1 MNHLRTL
8 IEPSMW
14 ICVFWSLATRFAYIW
29 GNGTKDFTLTEF
41 WFVDPKTRTKRA
53 LSLLFTVC
61 KNQLN
66 PKLTESRTF
75 YFLLKLSYITWYY
88 IKKERSFG
96 FRLWYL
102 ELLSNRSGLF
112 VFQPWK
118 FYFVFCYNWKKK
130 FWIQILATTRLPRQS
145 SITVKNAIDT
155 SVHPEV
161 AEVPRS
167 CSTSTGRL
175 FFFKSIW
182 K

>member
-1 MNHLRTL
+1 MQYESLENPHWAFYVDMCILKFGNTL
-8 IEPSMW
+8 CI
-14 ICVFWSLATRFAYIW
+14 YIW

-118 FYFVFCYNWKKK
+118 FYFVFCYNWKKSSGYK
-130 FWIQILATTRLPRQS
+130 FWRPLGYLDSPVSQS
-145 SITVKNAIDT
+145 KMQ
-155 SVHPEV
+155 
-161 AEVPRS
+161 
-167 CSTSTGRL
+167 
-175 FFFKSIW
+175 
-182 K
+182 

>member
-75 YFLLKLSYITWYY
+75 FFLLKLSYITWYY

-102 ELLSNRSGLF
+102 ELLSNRSGFF
-112 VFQPWK
+112 VF
-118 FYFVFCYNWKKK
+118 FSLESFILYFVITGKKSSGYK
-130 FWIQILATTRLPRQS
+130 FWRPLGYLDGPVSQS
-145 SITVKNAIDT
+145 KMQ
-155 SVHPEV
+155 
-161 AEVPRS
+161 
-167 CSTSTGRL
+167 
-175 FFFKSIW
+175 
-182 K
+182 